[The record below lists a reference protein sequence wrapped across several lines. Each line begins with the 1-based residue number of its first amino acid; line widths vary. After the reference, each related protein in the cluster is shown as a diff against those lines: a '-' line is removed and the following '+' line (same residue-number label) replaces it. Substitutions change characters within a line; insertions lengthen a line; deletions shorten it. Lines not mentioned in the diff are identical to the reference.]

1 MNLPSPI
8 PKSIFQK
15 DFAVSP
21 SLEPY
26 FILQI
31 LGRLKKSLS
40 KALDQFYYLSG
51 RKIDNLYIG
60 SYDKGVRMLKPG

>member
-51 RKIDNLYIG
+51 RK
-60 SYDKGVRMLKPG
+60 STTFTSVPTTKECVC